1 MQKSTGKII
10 RLFVIYFLLLLLN
23 SIFIF
28 RNPWV
33 DWDIVSYIGNVKY
46 IENQEIEVIHKETY
60 KELKDYL
67 DDARYQ
73 IIKGHSGYRRDIFK
87 DPEAFYDIMPFY
99 NIKFIYIRSIYGIS
113 KL

>member
-46 IENQEIEVIHKETY
+46 IEGSYN
-60 KELKDYL
+60 
-67 DDARYQ
+67 
-73 IIKGHSGYRRDIFK
+73 
-87 DPEAFYDIMPFY
+87 
-99 NIKFIYIRSIYGIS
+99 NIKITTPEDLKYLEI
-113 KL
+113 